1 MGHERMHFVAVAL
14 ALETFLVNFH
24 LQIVTDRYSPGVVL
38 DQHPNLTKK
47 NHPNK
52 MQIITDRYSLGVFS
66 EFYQK

>member
-47 NHPNK
+47 TPKKDALADHY
-52 MQIITDRYSLGVFS
+52 RSLQSGSIFRI
-66 EFYQK
+66 